1 MFEGPSCNNRE
12 DFYLNIDRVD
22 AQPLL
27 LYDDYRAGVMSLPCM
42 LLVASAIFMLLD
54 LMDCIAICLATP

>member
-1 MFEGPSCNNRE
+1 MTKKTRE
-12 DFYLNIDRVD
+12 D

-27 LYDDYRAGVMSLPCM
+27 LYVDYHAGVMSLPTMQNPCM